1 MHQEQDTERISKDK
15 IPSAIKALKELKSKE
30 LPDVPAK
37 EAIRQMRRYIEGA
50 LKKNYT
56 YDEIS
61 ELLAGLDIHISGSR
75 LKYLLGEVRKSTR
88 TRKKK
93 RVDQSLETDV
103 EQVSETDTNQGES
116 TTIDQRATESQELAD
131 NSAEKKVR
139 RKSQSGQSAKSQLK
153 AQTQSKSESK
163 LQGESH
169 TFKPKLY
176 NPDDL
181 WPSIG
186 VVARMGKNGKL
197 YLFLSYFY

>member
-15 IPSAIKALKELKSKE
+15 IPEAIKVLKDLKSKE

-93 RVDQSLETDV
+93 KVDVSLETDV
-103 EQVSETDTNQGES
+103 EQVSETNVNQGES
-116 TTIDQRATESQELAD
+116 TTIDQGATESHSLTGGE
-131 NSAEKKVR
+131 SEKKGR
-139 RKSQSGQSAKSQLK
+139 RKSQSGQSAKSQPQ
-153 AQTQSKSESK
+153 AQSQSKSDPK

-176 NPDDL
+176 NSDDL
-181 WPSIG
+181 
-186 VVARMGKNGKL
+186 
-197 YLFLSYFY
+197 

>member
-15 IPSAIKALKELKSKE
+15 IPEAIKALRELKSKE

-93 RVDQSLETDV
+93 KVDAYSETDV
-103 EQVSETDTNQGES
+103 EQPEETTVNQGES
-116 TTIDQRATESQELAD
+116 TTIDRGATESQELTGGE
-131 NSAEKKVR
+131 SEKKGR
-139 RKSQSGQSAKSQLK
+139 RKSQSGQSAKSQPK
-153 AQTQSKSESK
+153 AQTQSSSESK

-181 WPSIG
+181 
-186 VVARMGKNGKL
+186 
-197 YLFLSYFY
+197 